1 MKRYLL
7 DTCAM
12 GDLSCR
18 QRSSWRIRREQS
30 FVDQLL
36 AVGNAV
42 IQFYAQ
48 GRDGRPADG
57 SPARKART
65 VPAEVV
71 VSHMAPG
78 IK

>member
-12 GDLSCR
+12 GDLWCR
-18 QRSSWRIRREQS
+18 QRSSWRIRREQP

-42 IQFYAQ
+42 IQIDAQ
-48 GRDGRPADG
+48 GRAGRPADG
-57 SPARKART
+57 SPARTART

-71 VSHMAPG
+71 VPLMAPG